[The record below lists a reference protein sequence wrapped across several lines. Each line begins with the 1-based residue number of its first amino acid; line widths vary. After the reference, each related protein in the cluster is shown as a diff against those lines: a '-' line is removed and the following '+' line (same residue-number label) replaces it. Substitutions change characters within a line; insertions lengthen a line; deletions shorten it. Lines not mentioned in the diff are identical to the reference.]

1 MSVVSGKDGK
11 VMIGAEAIADVTKW
25 TLRTSAY
32 NVAYASSGT
41 AGFRRRV
48 GGVKDGHGTIAF
60 KLDVAEPITE
70 QFDEGD
76 KVTPLLYLD
85 DTRHYTVPAVVD
97 ALQWEVDID
106 RGEIVGGVAE
116 FSIDGAWTK
125 PSFS

>member
-11 VMIGAEAIADVTKW
+11 VMIGAAMIADVTKW
-25 TLRTSAY
+25 TLRTAAG
-32 NVAYASSGT
+32 NVAYASSST

-60 KLDVAEPITE
+60 KLDVADPITDRL
-70 QFDEGD
+70 DEGD
-76 KVTPLLYLD
+76 SVTLLLYLD
-85 DTRHYTVPAVVD
+85 ASRHYTVPAVVD
-97 ALQWEVDID
+97 SLQWEVDVD

-125 PSFS
+125 PSYG